1 MAFSPRA
8 VLRPVCATATLAVL
22 VAGFAGA
29 AAAQDAGDSPAGQG
43 GYHGRFLSWVG
54 KTPAPAPV
62 AAPARARPDDAA
74 ATYVVQR
81 RTAPVAEPA
90 PERAPPPPAVAEEAP
105 APYIAPSPPQPAP
118 ERAPPRVAEQTAP
131 APYMAQP
138 TPTRAPLAPAA
149 PARAAAAAAPDQT
162 AAAATPAGSSPRVHV
177 HIYSVDRP
185 YGMTPDPIAMPTKR
199 PMVLVGP
206 PDASASPPQNGA
218 DDGDG
223 GKPAPHDDGQGA
235 RGAGDQPGDN

>member
-1 MAFSPRA
+1 
-8 VLRPVCATATLAVL
+8 
-22 VAGFAGA
+22 
-29 AAAQDAGDSPAGQG
+29 
-43 GYHGRFLSWVG
+43 
-54 KTPAPAPV
+54 
-62 AAPARARPDDAA
+62 
-74 ATYVVQR
+74 VQR